1 MLAELVEYLLTPC
14 PQPARSLGYLTEA
27 VAIRARHRRC
37 RAAWKGHLENSRA
50 SILEAAQ
57 ACAGRKHAL
66 ILGSGAL
73 LDVPVEQLARMFD
86 RVTLA
91 DVVHPL
97 SARWRVR
104 RLDTVRLET
113 LDVTGT
119 LESLALADDIPAD
132 GPRALRDLIRRE
144 APDLL
149 VSANILS
156 QLPLL
161 PLRRLEAAG
170 RHARRDLDAFAS
182 RLMEDHLRLL
192 EESPGT
198 ACLITDISWH
208 GTSGIEYPL
217 RGMELPPPVRSWTW
231 NVAPRP
237 ELSRDR
243 DVFHEV
249 GYFLPGPGPGPE
261 EAGET

>member
-14 PQPARSLGYLTEA
+14 PPPARKLGYLTEA

-37 RAAWKGHLENSRA
+37 RAAWQGHLENSRA
-50 SILEAAQ
+50 AILEAAM
-57 ACAGRKHAL
+57 AAHGRTCAL
-66 ILGSGAL
+66 VLGSGAL
-73 LDVPVEQLARMFD
+73 LDVPVEQLAGLFG
-86 RVTLA
+86 RVVLA

-97 SARWRVR
+97 AARWRVR
-104 RLDTVRLET
+104 RLGNVNLAT

-119 LESLALADDIPAD
+119 LAALADGPDIPD
-132 GPRALRDLIRRE
+132 CTPHALLDLLQRE
-144 APDLL
+144 TPDLV

-170 RHARRDLDAFAS
+170 LHSPRELEAFAS
-182 RLMEDHLRLL
+182 RLLEEHVRLL
-192 EESPGT
+192 RDGPGA
-198 ACLITDISWH
+198 ACLLTDIRWH
-208 GTSGIEYPL
+208 GTAGIADPL
-217 RGMELPPPVRSWTW
+217 RGTPLPPPVRTWTW

-237 ELSRDR
+237 EISRDH

-249 GYFLPGPGPGPE
+249 GYFLPEQRNPQNAP
-261 EAGET
+261 

>member
-14 PQPARSLGYLTEA
+14 PGPARKLGYLAEA

-37 RAAWKGHLENSRA
+37 RDAWQSHLEYSRA
-50 SILEAAQ
+50 AILEAAT
-57 ACAGRKHAL
+57 ACRGRQCAL
-66 ILGSGAL
+66 VLGSGAL
-73 LDVPVEQLARMFD
+73 LDVPLEQLARMFE
-86 RVTLA
+86 RVVLA

-97 SARWRVR
+97 CARWRAR
-104 RLDTVRLET
+104 RLGNVRLAS

-119 LESLALADDIPAD
+119 LAALADGPAIPD
-132 GPRALRDLIRRE
+132 CTPQDLRDLIRRE

-161 PLRRLEAAG
+161 PLRRLESSG
-170 RHARRDLDAFAS
+170 LHPQPELDAFAA
-182 RLMEDHLRLL
+182 RLL
-192 EESPGT
+192 EEHVRLLHEHSGT
-198 ACLITDISWH
+198 ACLISDIRWH
-208 GTSGIEYPL
+208 GTSGIGNPL
-217 RGMELPPPVRSWTW
+217 RFVALPPPVRTWIW

-237 ELSRDR
+237 EISREC

-249 GYFLPGPGPGPE
+249 GFYLLGQDQ
-261 EAGET
+261 AM

>member
-14 PQPARSLGYLTEA
+14 PGAARTLGYLSEA

-37 RAAWKGHLENSRA
+37 RAAWEGHLENSRA

-73 LDVPVEQLARMFD
+73 QDVPVEQLAKMFD

-97 SARWRVR
+97 CARWRVR
-104 RLDTVRLET
+104 RLHNVSLVT
-113 LDVTGT
+113 LDVTGV
-119 LESLALADDIPAD
+119 LDALADGRDIPDCA
-132 GPRALRDLIRRE
+132 PQALGALLRGD
-144 APDLL
+144 APDLT

-161 PLRRLEAAG
+161 PLRRLEALG
-170 RHARRDLDAFAS
+170 THLPRELDAFAT
-182 RLMEDHLRLL
+182 RLL
-192 EESPGT
+192 ANHVSLLESCPGA
-198 ACLITDISWH
+198 ACLLADIRWH
-208 GTSGIEYPL
+208 GTAGIEDPL
-217 RGMELPPPVRSWTW
+217 RGVLLPPPVRTWTW

-237 ELSRDR
+237 EISRDR

-249 GYFLPGPGPGPE
+249 GFFLLGRHRAE
-261 EAGET
+261 NTA